1 MDFYDIGVA
10 IKNTELRT
18 WSDIERSQD
27 RDHPIECHRLEKFAQ
42 DRLTRL
48 QLDDNDELWSIR
60 FNGRCRLWGI
70 REGGLLQILWLDP
83 QHEVCPS
90 HKKHT

>member
-27 RDHPIECHRLEKFAQ
+27 RDHPIECYRLEKFAQ

-70 REGGLLQILWLDP
+70 REGSLLQILWLDP